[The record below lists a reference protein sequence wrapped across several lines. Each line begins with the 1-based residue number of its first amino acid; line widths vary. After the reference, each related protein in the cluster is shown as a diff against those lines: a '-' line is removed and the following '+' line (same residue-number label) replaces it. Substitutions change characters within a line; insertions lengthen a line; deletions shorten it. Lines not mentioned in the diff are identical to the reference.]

1 MKAQAIYCLTWL
13 PRNRG
18 SVGRATNGHAYKLG
32 LGAWFRGP
40 VTDRLE
46 FSFRVLACICTRN
59 LAFAFAGAL
68 FVETSPVVI
77 RPSPRSRAQALPAP
91 LLCLF
96 FSGHFLL
103 LDDAKLGLLAG
114 LAVGKAATHLILRF
128 RKSRSRARE

>member
-1 MKAQAIYCLTWL
+1 MSLSIPT
-13 PRNRG
+13 
-18 SVGRATNGHAYKLG
+18 TNGHAYKLM

-40 VTDRLE
+40 VIDRLE
-46 FSFRVLACICTRN
+46 FSFRVLACIC
-59 LAFAFAGAL
+59 GAL
-68 FVETSPVVI
+68 FVETSPLVI

-114 LAVGKAATHLILRF
+114 LAVGKAAMHLILRF
-128 RKSRSRARE
+128 RKSRRRARE